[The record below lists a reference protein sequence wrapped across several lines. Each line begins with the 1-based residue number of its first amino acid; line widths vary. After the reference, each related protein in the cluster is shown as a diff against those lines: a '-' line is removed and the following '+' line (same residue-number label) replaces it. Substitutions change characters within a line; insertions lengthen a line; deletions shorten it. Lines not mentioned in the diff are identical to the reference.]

1 MFDKL
6 KWENIVNKAAVRQS
20 VIITG
25 AVGGMGKAC
34 ARLYGATHDLILTDI
49 FEDRLLAFTD
59 ELRHEGYTVIGA
71 YAGDLADDKLLAAIT
86 GDLPLGVPFTLVHT
100 AGLSPSLAAWDKIM
114 HVNLIATEKLLQAC
128 EAYLVRGTAM
138 VLIASS
144 AAHMMPRVPA
154 ADAVMANPLA
164 PDFMAKIEPLVQQG
178 VEQTPV
184 MGLGGVSYTFSKQ
197 AVLDMVKRRAVAWGA
212 RARITS
218 ISPGMIATPMGN
230 KELAETAGAR
240 ELADQTP
247 AGRSGTAL
255 DIAQAAYFL
264 TSERASFITGCDLQ
278 VDGGGVASMGAW
290 LQ

>member
-1 MFDKL
+1 MADIIFS
-6 KWENIVNKAAVRQS
+6 RRS

-25 AVGGMGKAC
+25 AVGGMGRAC

-49 FEDRLLAFTD
+49 FEESVLALAD
-59 ELRHEGYTVIGA
+59 ELRREGYRVIGA
-71 YAGDLADDKLLAAIT
+71 YGGDLASDAILAAIT
-86 GDLPLGVPFTLVHT
+86 GDLPQGAPFTLVHT

-128 EAYLVRGTAM
+128 EAYLVQGTAV

-144 AAHMMPRVPA
+144 AAHMMPRVAA
-154 ADAVMANPLA
+154 ADALMADPLA
-164 PDFMAKIEPLVQQG
+164 PNFMGEIEALVKQG
-178 VEQTPV
+178 VDQTPV
-184 MGLGGVSYTFSKQ
+184 MGMGGVSYTFSKQ
-197 AVLDMVKRRAVAWGA
+197 AVLDMVKRRAVAWGV

-247 AGRSGTAL
+247 AGRTGTAM

-264 TSERASFITGCDLQ
+264 TSERATFITGCDLQ
-278 VDGGGVASMGAW
+278 VDGGGVASMGEW